1 MIIKKAQITIV
12 KNGPMIVEGV
22 TRYIDANGSM
32 REMPDVYKLCRC
44 GASFEKPHCD
54 GSHEIF
60 DFDDRKSPYRVP
72 DHVDEYPGEDITVYF
87 NRGVCSH
94 RGICYEELPTVF
106 SMEKKAP
113 VTPDNDTVDRII
125 DICQR
130 CPSGAL
136 SYRFNGGERRQ
147 ECDVPEPV
155 IRVAPKRYGF
165 DGPYEIA
172 GGVKMVDDDGNRPE
186 SIWHYAICRCGQSKN
201 LPFCSGEHW
210 AAQFLDESVEEEE
223 SL

>member
-1 MIIKKAQITIV
+1 MKKPRVIIV

-22 TRYIDANGSM
+22 TKYVHASGKVQDMSDLYR
-32 REMPDVYKLCRC
+32 LCRC
-44 GASFEKPHCD
+44 GASFEKPYCD

-60 DFDDRKSPYRVP
+60 EFDDRKSPYRAP
-72 DHVDEYPGEDITVYF
+72 DRVDEYVGKDITIYF

-94 RGICYEELPTVF
+94 RGICYEDLPTVF
-106 SMEKKAP
+106 PMERDEP
-113 VTPDNDTVDRII
+113 ITPDNDTLDHII
-125 DICQR
+125 DICRR

-136 SYRFNGGERRQ
+136 SYRVNGGERMQ
-147 ECDVPEPV
+147 ESDASEPV

-172 GGVKMVDDDGNRPE
+172 GGVEMEDEAGNKPE
-186 SIWHYAICRCGQSKN
+186 SVWHYAICRCGQSKN

-210 AAQFLDESVEEEE
+210 AASFLDESVEEEE
-223 SL
+223 SS